1 MTVIVGIISSS
12 ITVDTG
18 ECEGEANDHRQ
29 DGKERDGY
37 EDAARNDVLL
47 LPMPVDL
54 LAHSLE
60 VVYVRLPCV

>member
-1 MTVIVGIISSS
+1 M
-12 ITVDTG
+12 G
-18 ECEGEANDHRQ
+18 EGEGEANDHRE

-60 VVYVRLPCV
+60 VVDVGLPCV